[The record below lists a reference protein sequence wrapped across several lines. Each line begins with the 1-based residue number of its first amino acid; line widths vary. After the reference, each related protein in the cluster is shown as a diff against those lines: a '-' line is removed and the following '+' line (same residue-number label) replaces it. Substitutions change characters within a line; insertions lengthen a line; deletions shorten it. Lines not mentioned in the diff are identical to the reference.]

1 MKLQLVD
8 RRQQPDT
15 ELRPPRWH
23 RSGLLWSLLE
33 KLCVPL
39 GAPDWTADL
48 VLVDEDLMAQ
58 LNRRWRGRDAATD
71 VLSFSYL
78 EASGDGAPAVAAT
91 CNYAFSDLWLDLQ
104 TNVGSEPTVGEIVIA
119 PRLVARRCRELEV
132 DPVAEFALLTVH
144 GGLHLLG
151 WQHDA
156 PQQRQRMRAIET
168 DLLGRH
174 GLQHPL
180 MGKE

>member
-15 ELRPPRWH
+15 EPQQPCWH
-23 RSGLLWSLLE
+23 RDGRLWSLLE
-33 KLCVPL
+33 KLCAPL
-39 GAPDWTADL
+39 GALDWTADL
-48 VLVDEDLMAQ
+48 VLVDDDLMAQ
-58 LNRRWRGRDAATD
+58 LNRQWRGRDSATD

-78 EASGDGAPAVAAT
+78 EENGVGAPAVAAD
-91 CNYAFSDLWLDLQ
+91 CDYASADLWLDLQ
-104 TNVGSEPTVGEIVIA
+104 ATVGPAPTVGEIVIA
-119 PRLVARRCRELEV
+119 PRLVDRRCRELQV

-151 WQHDA
+151 WQHDDA
-156 PQQRQRMRAIET
+156 QQRHRMQAIEAA
-168 DLLGRH
+168 LLGRH